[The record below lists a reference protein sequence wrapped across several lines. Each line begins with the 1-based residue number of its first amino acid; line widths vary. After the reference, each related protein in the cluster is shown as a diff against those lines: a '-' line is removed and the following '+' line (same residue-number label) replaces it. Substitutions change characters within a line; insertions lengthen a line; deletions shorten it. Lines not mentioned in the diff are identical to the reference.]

1 MDTAKLTQELYY
13 KLALD
18 DLYLKILQAVN
29 RGETI
34 TEELVTQT
42 ITDLKNTSSER
53 VK

>member
-1 MDTAKLTQELYY
+1 MDVTKLINEMYY
-13 KLALD
+13 NLALD

-29 RGETI
+29 RGEKV
-34 TEELVTQT
+34 TEELVTQA